1 MICPKYYNNMRFCVF
16 LIIMSFF
23 SCGKNE
29 REYSEVEQLF
39 GKTLEF
45 PDSYEKRLSI
55 FSNLGI

>member
-1 MICPKYYNNMRFCVF
+1 
-16 LIIMSFF
+16 MSFF